1 MAAEFQLD
9 LFEAAPPPPPAP
21 PPADAMIELLIEKG
35 LAHSSGLLNINRTLG
50 DYGTAPEIP
59 SRLFQFPIEFVER
72 GRLGS
77 EFSVLYLNHELIGGH
92 PYVQRVQELI
102 GQTIPWCPVDE
113 FGRDRG
119 AKWRYFHALDLAT
132 NDRFSILMDSL
143 EYTDA
148 DAMAGG
154 MSYALQY
161 GHLSPG
167 RARTAMVT
175 MGLEEPADR
184 SAASLDAGVINPSPI
199 YMDNNG
205 KPTKKPRFGMN
216 AGGRRDQ
223 FPDHAM
229 TWAFLHGLEDGWFT
243 HDRSGFLTLTPAGIE
258 RLGVELRNI

>member
-1 MAAEFQLD
+1 MTGEFQLD
-9 LFEAAPPPPPAP
+9 LFEAPPPPPP
-21 PPADAMIELLIEKG
+21 EPRPADAMVELLESKG
-35 LAHSSGLLNINRTLG
+35 LGNGWLLANNRTLG
-50 DYGTAPEIP
+50 GWGECKEIP

-72 GRLGS
+72 DRLGS
-77 EFSVLYLNHELIGGH
+77 DFSVLYLNHELIGEH
-92 PYVQRVQELI
+92 PLVQRVQELI
-102 GQTIPWCPVDE
+102 GQAIPWCPVDE

-154 MSYALQY
+154 MDYALRY

-167 RARTAMVT
+167 RARTALIT

-184 SAASLDAGVINPSPI
+184 SAAALDAGVLNPSPI
-199 YMDNNG
+199 YMDDKG

-223 FPDHAM
+223 FPAHAL

-243 HDRSGFLTLTPAGIE
+243 HDRAGFLTMTPAGIE
-258 RLGVELRNI
+258 RLGVELRD